1 MRVLATLIMVALAGC
16 SISEPP
22 SRIVAK
28 AEASGAGDLAGT
40 STLSMQAWLEKHRAV
55 ALDLDRMCAQVR
67 NTAPARWGDTTEGR
81 LCTAA
86 RGVAS
91 STFQPM
97 QSDHKAYRSGWK

>member
-1 MRVLATLIMVALAGC
+1 MRVLGVIFIVVMAGC

-28 AEASGAGDLAGT
+28 AEASGAGHLAGT
-40 STLSMQAWLEKHRAV
+40 STLAMQAWLEKHRGV
-55 ALDLDRMCAQVR
+55 ALDLDRMCVPVR
-67 NTAPARWGDTTEGR
+67 NTAPASWGDTTEGR

-91 STFQPM
+91 ATFQPIP
-97 QSDHKAYRSGWK
+97 SDHKAYRSGWK